1 MAAYDDIRFCVRC
14 GQPVELRQAFGAV
27 RPVCPNCGRTH
38 FVDPKVA
45 AAVLLEREGKVLLVR
60 RTISPEQGKWT
71 LPAGFVDG
79 PENPEEAALRETLEE
94 TGLRVRLT
102 GLEDV
107 ISGHEHAEG
116 ASIVIVYRGEI
127 LEGEPEARDES
138 DAVGFFGPAE
148 LPELA
153 FAATR
158 RVLEKWRGGRSGAM
172 NR

>member
-1 MAAYDDIRFCVRC
+1 M
-14 GQPVELRQAFGAV
+14 

-60 RTISPEQGKWT
+60 RTISPELGKWT

-79 PENPEEAALRETLEE
+79 PENPEQAALRETLEE
-94 TGLRVRLT
+94 TGLQARIT

-107 ISGHEHAEG
+107 IPGHEHAEG

-127 LEGEPEARDES
+127 MEGDPEALDES
-138 DAVGFFGPAE
+138 DAVGFFGPEE

-153 FAATR
+153 FAATK
-158 RVLEKWRGGRSGAM
+158 RVLEKWRHRKA
-172 NR
+172 